1 MYGRSDSAQGGA
13 TGKVP
18 GIAPDMQAH
27 PFEKYRTGLNGPH
40 GAGRGLYL
48 AMGPARR
55 IGDDPCAQNLPG
67 AGAAVS
73 SALLFSQRTV
83 PCFSAKPGP
92 AESGSPPSGQQRNS
106 TRCLPRKRVPGH
118 GRAQKHSPFQRP
130 VHHGRQP
137 AAPGFCCG
145 RKRQFALYFI
155 GKIMYS
161 RSENKAENM

>member
-1 MYGRSDSAQGGA
+1 MYGRSDGAQEGNRQSSRYCAGHAGA
-13 TGKVP
+13 
-18 GIAPDMQAH
+18 
-27 PFEKYRTGLNGPH
+27 PFRKIPH
-40 GAGRGLYL
+40 GAER
-48 AMGPARR
+48 AAWRRAGPLFDH
-55 IGDDPCAQNLPG
+55 GPCPQKDGPCAQNLPG

-92 AESGSPPSGQQRNS
+92 AESGSPPGGQQRNS

-137 AAPGFCCG
+137 AVPGFCCG